1 MYKGKRKKMM
11 EIWELKQRQSL
22 PLDAKIKLSLDRI
35 RKFYDYFN
43 GNVYI
48 SFSGG
53 KDSTVLL
60 NLVRSLYPKIP
71 AVFVNT
77 GLEYPEIVK
86 FVKTKENV
94 IWIKPKMNFKD
105 VIEKYGY
112 PVVSKEVAKQIR
124 EIRNTKSDKL
134 KNRRLYGINKK
145 SGRLSDKWKYL
156 INAPFKIS
164 DYCCDVMKK
173 RPFKVWEKQ
182 TGNKPIIG
190 MMVSDSRSRL
200 RLYIKSGGC
209 NAFNASR
216 PTSNP
221 LMVWNENDI
230 WEYIRKYNIPYS
242 SIYDMG
248 YHRTGCMFC
257 MFGVHLEKKPNRFQL
272 MERTHLK
279 LYKYCMNDLGCK
291 KVLNYIGVK
300 TKYNKDL
307 FE

>member
-1 MYKGKRKKMM
+1 MM

>member
-1 MYKGKRKKMM
+1 M

-22 PLDAKIKLSLDRI
+22 PLEAKVKLSLDKI

-60 NLVRSLYPKIP
+60 HLVRSIYPKVP
-71 AVFVNT
+71 AVFVNA

-86 FVKTKENV
+86 FVKTKDNV
-94 IWIKPKMNFKD
+94 VWLKPKMKFKD

-134 KNRRLYGINKK
+134 RNRRLCGIDKN

-164 DYCCDVMKK
+164 DNCCYVMKK
-173 RPFKVWEKQ
+173 RPFKIYEKQ
-182 TGNKPIIG
+182 TENKPIIG
-190 MMVSDSRSRL
+190 MMASDSRGRL
-200 RLYIKSGGC
+200 RVYIKNGGC
-209 NAFNASR
+209 NAFNTTR

-221 LMVWNENDI
+221 LMIWLEKDI
-230 WEYIRKYNIPYS
+230 WEYIRKYNISYS
-242 SIYDMG
+242 SIYNMG

-257 MFGVHLEKKPNRFQL
+257 MFGVHLEEKPNRFQL
-272 MERTHLK
+272 MEQTHPK
-279 LYKYCMNDLGCK
+279 LYKYCMENLGCK
-291 KVLNYIGVK
+291 KVLDYIGVMTAK
-300 TKYNKDL
+300 ESIL
-307 FE
+307 F

>member
-1 MYKGKRKKMM
+1 MYRGKRKKMM

-134 KNRRLYGINKK
+134 KNRRLYGINKN

-291 KVLNYIGVK
+291 KVLDYIGVK

>member
-1 MYKGKRKKMM
+1 M

-257 MFGVHLEKKPNRFQL
+257 MFGVHLEEKPNRFQL

-291 KVLNYIGVK
+291 KVLDYIGVK
-300 TKYNKDL
+300 TKYNNDL
-307 FE
+307 FK

>member
-1 MYKGKRKKMM
+1 MM

-134 KNRRLYGINKK
+134 KNRRLYGINKN

>member
-1 MYKGKRKKMM
+1 M